1 MPAYTVEIETPLGRR
16 KKTVAG
22 FLIRCEQDAVNECIR
37 LQALTD
43 RHGRPMCWRG
53 EIVDAYRRLAG
64 KPFPPAAVRAMEQQP
79 NMVPIFL
86 NLK

>member
-1 MPAYTVEIETPLGRR
+1 MAAFTVEIQTLLGLR

-22 FLIRCEQDAVNECIR
+22 PWVRCEQDAINECVR
-37 LQALTD
+37 MQALTD
-43 RHGRPMCWRG
+43 RHGKPMCWRG

-64 KPFPPAAVRAMEQQP
+64 KPLPPSAIRAMEQQP
-79 NMVPIFL
+79 SMVPIFL